1 LLHIGSSGSGREAER
16 HRPSGESSS
25 VMSAQ
30 SHYDHHQCFVAMSE
44 NESDSDGDSDDDEE
58 FMLELRKMSKK
69 SRETII
75 EMMKS

>member
-1 LLHIGSSGSGREAER
+1 
-16 HRPSGESSS
+16 
-25 VMSAQ
+25 MSAQ